1 MCQPKD
7 TDWLNGCETRTIYM
21 LSRRD
26 PLHIQ
31 GYIQTKSEGQEK
43 DSMQTE
49 IKRKI
54 KVAIPISD
62 KIDLKIKT
70 VTRDT

>member
-1 MCQPKD
+1 
-7 TDWLNGCETRTIYM
+7 
-21 LSRRD
+21 
-26 PLHIQ
+26 
-31 GYIQTKSEGQEK
+31 
-43 DSMQTE
+43 MQTE